1 MLHFI
6 CVVFHASSAFHVL
19 HISIPILQAKEA
31 EASSSTEAMQ
41 WPGQPWAK
49 STTNTTDTVRIP
61 KPHPQVRQFLSW
73 VHSVNPKGG
82 GSKAEMSKGSVL
94 GSDLVWEGMFPE
106 SFILLL

>member
-19 HISIPILQAKEA
+19 HISIPILQTKEA
-31 EASSSTEAMQ
+31 EASSSPEAMQ
-41 WPGQPWAK
+41 WPGQPWAR
-49 STTNTTDTVRIP
+49 STTNTTDTVRFP

-82 GSKAEMSKGSVL
+82 GSKAENPANVKGKCSGL
-94 GSDLVWEGMFPE
+94 RPGVWEAMFPE
-106 SFILLL
+106 